1 DRDLGQRLLEAE
13 LAQLL
18 AGVRQDIDAD
28 AERLDLRRGL
38 VDAAGDAAPLQH
50 EPEREPAY
58 AAADDQYFHDSLRNT
73 TIAAPAGAGVPKLVA
88 RSRLGQQVARGAVSV
103 WGYCRGRLPGGG
115 AAPLPRASSIRARQ
129 LEFSPTPAS
138 MGGSRP
144 RMAVRTVLNALASGP
159 RSSDL
164 SGSGKMSRLSKLPRI
179 RSGWRKVRGLK
190 SLGCGMSSRLISS
203 ARMST

>member
-1 DRDLGQRLLEAE
+1 ELRIIVAGVPAERLDVDKLAEAVEIAGVGGRDRDLGQRLLEAE

-73 TIAAPAGAGVPKLVA
+73 TI
-88 RSRLGQQVARGAVSV
+88 
-103 WGYCRGRLPGGG
+103 
-115 AAPLPRASSIRARQ
+115 
-129 LEFSPTPAS
+129 
-138 MGGSRP
+138 
-144 RMAVRTVLNALASGP
+144 
-159 RSSDL
+159 
-164 SGSGKMSRLSKLPRI
+164 
-179 RSGWRKVRGLK
+179 
-190 SLGCGMSSRLISS
+190 
-203 ARMST
+203 